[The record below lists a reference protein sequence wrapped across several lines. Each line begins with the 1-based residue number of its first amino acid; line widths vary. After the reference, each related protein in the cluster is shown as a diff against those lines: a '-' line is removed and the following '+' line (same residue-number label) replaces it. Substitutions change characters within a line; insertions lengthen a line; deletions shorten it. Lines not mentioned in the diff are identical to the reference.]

1 MTSSIPSLWSLD
13 YLTPYVSVLIEDLIA
28 DRLDPLLI
36 PIPVQTDL
44 TPWLDELEGD
54 VFNEANCNT
63 KKARAKVRCD
73 RGGFRI
79 VRNLADDNVSLIAQW
94 LRAVSRLRPPGSA
107 LQQLLAEFQAYEP
120 ILPPQAPETVQ

>member
-13 YLTPYVSVLIEDLIA
+13 HLTPYVSVLVEDLIA

-54 VFNEANCNT
+54 VFNEANCKT

-94 LRAVSRLRPPGSA
+94 LRAVSRLGATDRS
-107 LQQLLAEFQAYEP
+107 LERLLTEFQAYEP
-120 ILPPQAPETVQ
+120 ILPRHASETVQ